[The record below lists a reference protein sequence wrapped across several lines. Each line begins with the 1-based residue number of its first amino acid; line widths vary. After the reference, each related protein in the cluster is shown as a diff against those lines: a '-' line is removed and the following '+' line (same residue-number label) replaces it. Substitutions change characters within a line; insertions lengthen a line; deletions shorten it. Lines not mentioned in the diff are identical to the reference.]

1 MARRGLGRDTLTGS
15 RPLPFRRRLLCDW
28 RSVVLTIG
36 LAGLPI
42 SGQAPATP
50 QWSRFRGPNGSGVSD
65 RDKPP
70 TTFGPTTNRIWQS
83 PAPSGHSSPTVW
95 SDLVFLTGV
104 EDNGLV
110 WRRTGA
116 AMERGSGSSARRR
129 RAWRRSTRSA
139 ARPPPRRPPTASACM
154 RTSARYGL
162 LAYDFAGKEI
172 WRKPLPAPPTQYR
185 IRYVA
190 DRLRRQGHP
199 PARWQRRP
207 LRADGLRPADRRRDL
222 AHGATVAA

>member
-1 MARRGLGRDTLTGS
+1 M
-15 RPLPFRRRLLCDW
+15 RLAFC
-28 RSVVLTIG
+28 VLTIG
-36 LAGLPI
+36 LVGLPI

-110 WRRTGA
+110 LA
-116 AMERGSGSSARRR
+116 AYRRR
-129 RAWRRSTRSA
+129 DGTRLWQQRAPAESLEKVHAFSSPAASTPATDGERVYAYFGS
-139 ARPPPRRPPTASACM
+139 
-154 RTSARYGL
+154 YGL

-172 WRKPLPAPPTQYR
+172 WRKPLPAPPTQVR
-185 IRYVA
+185 LRHVA
-190 DRLRRQGHP
+190 NRLRRQGHP

-207 LRADGLRPADRRRDL
+207 LRADGLRSADRRRDL
-222 AHGATVAA
+222 AHGATVAARELVHAHRLDA